1 MARIDTWLMFCV
13 MAMLIVRR
21 CRPET
26 VWIGDP
32 AVVHSIHMHVE
43 RRRRGERMKMTG
55 EERIGAPRG
64 RVWEALNDPEILRQ
78 CIPGC
83 QSLQKEGT
91 DKLLAVVEVK
101 LGPIGARFNGSVTVS
116 DVNAPQSYTLT
127 GEGNGGTVGS
137 ARTSIKVRLTED
149 GAATVL
155 SYQVDAQV
163 GGRLA
168 QLGGPL
174 IDATAKR
181 FASQFFKKLGEVV
194 GSAEAAPAVR
204 ANTTSSTTTS
214 AARAPAPIAAPAPA
228 APAGFPIAWIL
239 ALVVAA
245 LTGFLIGRGQ
255 SGADGSDWMGL
266 AIGLLVVIVAAA
278 GFEFGRRTASTQI
291 VLDAAS
297 LQRLLRGEN

>member
-1 MARIDTWLMFCV
+1 
-13 MAMLIVRR
+13 
-21 CRPET
+21 
-26 VWIGDP
+26 
-32 AVVHSIHMHVE
+32 
-43 RRRRGERMKMTG
+43 MKMTG
-55 EERIGAPRG
+55 EERIPAPRS

-83 QSLQKEGT
+83 QSLEKEGA
-91 DKLLAVVEVK
+91 DKLRAVVEVK
-101 LGPIGARFNGSVTVS
+101 LGPIGARFNGSVALS
-116 DVNAPQSYTLT
+116 DINAPQSYTLT

-137 ARTSIKVRLTED
+137 AKTSIKVRLADD
-149 GAATVL
+149 GGATVL
-155 SYQVDAQV
+155 SYEVDAQV

-181 FASQFFKKLGEVV
+181 FASQFFRKFGEVV
-194 GSAEAAPAVR
+194 GGTAEAAPAARASEASSGATETVR
-204 ANTTSSTTTS
+204 A
-214 AARAPAPIAAPAPA
+214 AAPIATAVPP

-255 SGADGSDWMGL
+255 AGANGSDWMGL

-291 VLDAAS
+291 VLDAVS
-297 LQRLLRGEN
+297 LQRLLRGEKP